1 MSRNIAYRWITAL
14 LLTSCSTVHAQELF
28 VFTEPASNMAAR
40 SLGVRMNNYI
50 MKEAGKPTWNW
61 HLLPE
66 LMWGISQK
74 WMLHAEGFLSNR
86 AGNWKTEGGSLYAKY
101 RFHTQ
106 DDIHRHFRMAGY
118 GRFSVNTADI
128 HQEAIDFFGHSS
140 GTELGMIATQLLGKV
155 AVSGSVSWLHA
166 ADNIRYAFRQPNS
179 DYGRNALGYSLSV
192 GKLMLPRVYTSYRQ
206 TNLNLM
212 LEALGQTNMQ
222 SGRSFVDLAPAVQF
236 IFHSRFRLDLAARF
250 PVLGAMER
258 TAPRGLVVRMEYNWF
273 RAY

>member
-1 MSRNIAYRWITAL
+1 MKRTTRYRWVLAL
-14 LLTSCSTVHAQELF
+14 LVLANTESRAQELF

-40 SLGVRMNNYI
+40 SLGVRMNNYL
-50 MKEAGKPTWNW
+50 MKEAGASSWNW

-66 LMWGISQK
+66 LMWGISNK

-101 RFHTQ
+101 RFYTR
-106 DDIHRHFRMAGY
+106 DDIHRHFRMAAY
-118 GRFSVNTADI
+118 GRTSLNTADI

-140 GTELGMIATQLLGKV
+140 GTEAGLIATQLLGKV
-155 AVSGSVSWLHA
+155 AVSGSLAWLHA
-166 ADNIRYAFRQPNS
+166 ADNSRYAFRRSNS
-179 DYGRNALGYSLSV
+179 DFGRNALGYTLSA
-192 GKLMLPRVYTSYRQ
+192 GKLMLPKVYSSYRQ

-212 LEALGQTNMQ
+212 LELLGQTNLK
-222 SGRSFVDLAPAVQF
+222 SGRSFVDLAPALQF
-236 IFHSRFRLDLAARF
+236 IFHSRLRLDLAARF
-250 PVLGAMER
+250 PIVATLDR

>member
-1 MSRNIAYRWITAL
+1 MRKSILYRWMIAL
-14 LLTSCSTVHAQELF
+14 LFMGCTELPAQELF

-50 MKEAGKPTWNW
+50 MKEAGKSTWNW

-66 LMWGISQK
+66 LMWGISNK

-106 DDIHRHFRMAGY
+106 DDIHRHFRMAAY
-118 GRFSVNTADI
+118 GRVSVNSADI

-140 GTELGMIATQLLGKV
+140 GTETGLIATQLLGKV
-155 AVSGSVSWLHA
+155 AISGSASWLHA
-166 ADNIRYAFRQPNS
+166 ADNGRYAFRQANS
-179 DYGRNALGYSLSV
+179 DYGRDAIGYSLSV
-192 GKLMLPRVYTSYRQ
+192 GKLMLPKVYTSYRQ

-212 LEALGQTNMQ
+212 LEALGQTNLQ
-222 SGRSFVDLAPAVQF
+222 SGRSFVDLAPALQF
-236 IFHSRFRLDLAARF
+236 IFNSRVRLDLAARF
-250 PVLGAMER
+250 PVLGTMER
-258 TAPRGLVVRMEYNWF
+258 TAPRGLMVRMEYNWF